1 MIFKKSEIEVLCG
14 YPRPD
19 FRRESALLNQDWF
32 RFSFGRVG
40 DAEAFMERFFAG
52 ETFSDRERPLETEM
66 PFVLPAAE
74 AAPFTVFVKRFSVK
88 TIAEKTG
95 CTVLRICSGTW
106 YGNARFSVNGRRIA
120 DSVSEHETVCAE
132 ISLEALHASVLSVAV
147 CIEPRDGCAF
157 VGFGQPFWMEF
168 CGSVFLNRFVHRY
181 ENGVSQFRLSFS
193 AEPADF
199 SLKIPEFGWE
209 GNRDSARREETAEFV
224 LFCDYRE
231 CGINPPEW
239 TPSQPHLLEIEI
251 DTTDSHGVLADRVRS
266 YIGLRSVSVSQSFVL
281 LNGKPFALRGV
292 IHAGLYDDGL
302 PYPSSRGGYF
312 KDAMAVK
319 NLGFNTVR
327 YDSRIE
333 NPAAYF
339 CADAVG
345 LTVWQDF
352 PDLRGVTENDV
363 EESKRK
369 IDDCIEI
376 LSNYPS
382 VIVYAVFNEN
392 RGLPKPFFRRKLI
405 RRLDFFY
412 SFLKM
417 KDPSRLI
424 VDNSG
429 FYHRLT
435 DILDLHCLSDSI
447 ASLRKYLES
456 VDRREF
462 SEAGLFDFRRRF
474 SQRLKPQSEW
484 TTVPDG
490 EIPVPVILSETGGIR
505 IDAQPD
511 EQTVRF
517 LKEMFALIAGFPSV
531 KGFCFRQFADTPN
544 ARSGILREDRLI
556 KGSTDFWK
564 SMIAPSG

>member
-251 DTTDSHGVLADRVRS
+251 DTTDSHGMLADRVRS
-266 YIGLRSVSVSQSFVL
+266 YIGLRSVSVSQAFVL
-281 LNGKPFALRGV
+281 LNGESRFRFAASFMQGFTTTDCRIRLRAAD
-292 IHAGLYDDGL
+292 I
-302 PYPSSRGGYF
+302 SR
-312 KDAMAVK
+312 M
-319 NLGFNTVR
+319 R
-327 YDSRIE
+327 W
-333 NPAAYF
+333 P
-339 CADAVG
+339 
-345 LTVWQDF
+345 
-352 PDLRGVTENDV
+352 
-363 EESKRK
+363 
-369 IDDCIEI
+369 
-376 LSNYPS
+376 
-382 VIVYAVFNEN
+382 
-392 RGLPKPFFRRKLI
+392 
-405 RRLDFFY
+405 
-412 SFLKM
+412 
-417 KDPSRLI
+417 
-424 VDNSG
+424 
-429 FYHRLT
+429 
-435 DILDLHCLSDSI
+435 
-447 ASLRKYLES
+447 
-456 VDRREF
+456 
-462 SEAGLFDFRRRF
+462 
-474 SQRLKPQSEW
+474 
-484 TTVPDG
+484 
-490 EIPVPVILSETGGIR
+490 
-505 IDAQPD
+505 
-511 EQTVRF
+511 
-517 LKEMFALIAGFPSV
+517 
-531 KGFCFRQFADTPN
+531 
-544 ARSGILREDRLI
+544 
-556 KGSTDFWK
+556 
-564 SMIAPSG
+564 